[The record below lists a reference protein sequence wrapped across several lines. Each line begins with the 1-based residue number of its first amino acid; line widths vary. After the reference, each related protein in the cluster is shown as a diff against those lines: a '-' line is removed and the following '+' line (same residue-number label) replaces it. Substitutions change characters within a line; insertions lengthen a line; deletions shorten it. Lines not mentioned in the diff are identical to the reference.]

1 MSFKESTVKKT
12 ASKKGSFVNYIIY
25 LIYRFFEFLF
35 YILPKPLVKYI
46 LNSIAYLAYVFA
58 KKHKRIAKAN
68 LDLAFGDSKTE
79 EEKKRI
85 IKSSFVNM
93 AYNMYEFI
101 VLQRT
106 SLRKMD
112 QKVMVENEAYLTTLL
127 EENKKVIFVS
137 AHYGCWEF
145 TIPYLAMKYNPLTI
159 ISRKLNNP
167 YLNELF
173 TKTRHKKNLQMCEK
187 SSAAKCVVKAIK
199 TGRIVALT
207 TDQNIDRK
215 QSYTDVNF
223 FEHKVTQVDSPVR
236 FASKLD
242 AVILQVF
249 TVRDDFEKYKIVLKE
264 PIYVK
269 QNMNEEEIQ
278 SMSQKLSNI
287 LEDQIRNK
295 PDDWFWQHRRWNT
308 YYPGIYK

>member
-1 MSFKESTVKKT
+1 MNYTV
-12 ASKKGSFVNYIIY
+12 Y
-25 LIYRFFEFLF
+25 LIYRFFEFLS
-35 YILPKPLVKYI
+35 YILPKFLIKYV
-46 LNSIAYLAYVFA
+46 LNSIAYLAYIFS
-58 KKHKRIAKAN
+58 KKHARIAKAN

-106 SLRKMD
+106 SLEKMD
-112 QKVMVENEAYLTTLL
+112 QKVIVENEAYLTTLL

-173 TKTRHKKNLQMCEK
+173 TKTRHKKNLEMCEK
-187 SSAAKCVVKAIK
+187 SGAAKCVVKAIK
-199 TGRIVALT
+199 KGRIVALT
-207 TDQNIDRK
+207 TDQNINKK

-249 TVRDDFEKYKIVLKE
+249 TIREDFEKYRIVFKE
-264 PIYVK
+264 PMNVK
-269 QNMNEEEIQ
+269 QNINEEEIQ
-278 SMSQKLSNI
+278 ALSQKLSNI
-287 LEDQIRNK
+287 LEEQIKSK
-295 PDDWFWQHRRWNT
+295 PDDWFWQHRRWNM
-308 YYPGIYK
+308 YYPEIYK